1 MAEALPAASAV
12 IRSAEA
18 VARRLAN
25 GALPP
30 DTEVRPVLVNGSA
43 GAVVIVRGK
52 PFAVMSFTVTDGKIT
67 EITTIADA
75 QRVGRIAA
83 AVEGIPEFP

>member
-1 MAEALPAASAV
+1 M
-12 IRSAEA
+12 IRGAEA
-18 VARRLAN
+18 VARRLAS

-43 GAVVIVRGK
+43 GAVVIVHGK
-52 PFAVMSFTVTDGKIT
+52 PFSVSGFTVAGGVIT
-67 EITTIADA
+67 EITTIADP

-83 AVEGIPEFP
+83 GVLAG